1 MARKRTKAAKQ
12 AHVLLVWLEGLGLP
26 TRVINALRRDL
37 EVITGEREGEKGA
50 GVLAGFDQAR
60 FTEELYQPRGG
71 QIGKV
76 PTVAKGAID
85 ALRAAIPAPV
95 SGDSIEAA
103 QEAQGAEAAPESAAA
118 TQPTESD
125 DVSANA
131 SQEGDEPAPESVEA
145 VMQEAMPEVA
155 GAAPTDAADKQPTDA
170 ALAAPPEPANTPATP
185 KRRGRPPR
193 AAAAAAATAEPAV
206 APETPT
212 KRRGR
217 APRDEAA
224 AGLPQ
229 RTRRARVAAVSAA
242 QQAAPP
248 VNTPAPAPAAL
259 AAPPVA
265 DPSFAVLLRLWR
277 ELHPRASGR
286 RCTMASLTGE
296 E

>member
-1 MARKRTKAAKQ
+1 MLCCANTQLPFQQNVSSKDTVMARKRTKAAKQ

-131 SQEGDEPAPESVEA
+131 SQEGDEPAPESVE

-185 KRRGRPPR
+185 KRRGRPP
-193 AAAAAAATAEPAV
+193 
-206 APETPT
+206 
-212 KRRGR
+212 
-217 APRDEAA
+217 
-224 AGLPQ
+224 
-229 RTRRARVAAVSAA
+229 
-242 QQAAPP
+242 
-248 VNTPAPAPAAL
+248 
-259 AAPPVA
+259 
-265 DPSFAVLLRLWR
+265 
-277 ELHPRASGR
+277 ASGGSR
-286 RCTMASLTGE
+286 GSHSRAGSGS
-296 E
+296 